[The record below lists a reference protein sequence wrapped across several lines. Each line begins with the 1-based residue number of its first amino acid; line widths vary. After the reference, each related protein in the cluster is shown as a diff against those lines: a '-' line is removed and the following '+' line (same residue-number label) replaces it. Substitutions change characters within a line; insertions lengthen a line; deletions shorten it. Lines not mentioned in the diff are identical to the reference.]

1 VFVIEM
7 FVQLLLIIFILLVV
21 MSTAET
27 VSSETSHPDFH
38 HLINMKGNEAVD
50 IIKKNHP
57 HINVILVN
65 QNAMMTMDYRQ
76 DRIRVFVDDAGNV
89 SRPPRVG

>member
-1 VFVIEM
+1 
-7 FVQLLLIIFILLVV
+7 

-27 VSSETSHPDFH
+27 VSSETSQTDFH

-76 DRIRVFVDDAGNV
+76 DRIRVFVDDNGNV
-89 SRPPRVG
+89 SKLPRVG